1 MRTNTDLRKLF
12 IETTSKSIIVIEDI
26 DCSLD
31 LTGKP
36 KKKKKKQAAAEGD
49 GESSKDGGGKELA
62 ALDPARS
69 LAAQLAGAFVAPESP
84 VWMDSNSAAQCR
96 EVEAA
101 MGGPLR
107 LAALTGC

>member
-12 IETTSKSIIVIEDI
+12 IEGTSKSIIVIEDI

-31 LTGKP
+31 LTGKR
-36 KKKKKKQAAAEGD
+36 KKKKKQAAAEGD

-84 VWMDSNSAAQCR
+84 VWMDSSSAVQCR
-96 EVEAA
+96 EVEVA

>member
-12 IETTSKSIIVIEDI
+12 IETTSKSIIIIIEDI

-31 LTGKP
+31 LTGKR
-36 KKKKKKQAAAEGD
+36 KKKKKQAAAEGD
-49 GESSKDGGGKELA
+49 GESGKDGGGKEMA
-62 ALDPARS
+62 ALDLAGS
-69 LAAQLAGAFVAPESP
+69 LAVQLADAFVAPESP
-84 VWMDSNSAAQCR
+84 VWMDSSSAAQCR

>member
-12 IETTSKSIIVIEDI
+12 IEGTSKSIIVIEDI

-31 LTGKP
+31 LTGKR
-36 KKKKKKQAAAEGD
+36 KKKKKQAAAEGD
-49 GESSKDGGGKELA
+49 GESGKDGGGKELA
-62 ALDPARS
+62 ALYPAGC

-84 VWMDSNSAAQCR
+84 VWMDSSSATQCR

-107 LAALTGC
+107 LATLKGC

>member
-12 IETTSKSIIVIEDI
+12 IEGTSKSIIVIEDI

-31 LTGKP
+31 LTGKR

-49 GESSKDGGGKELA
+49 GESGKDGGGKELA
-62 ALDPARS
+62 ALDPAGS
-69 LAAQLAGAFVAPESP
+69 LAVQLADAFVAPESP

-101 MGGPLR
+101 MGGPLQ
-107 LAALTGC
+107 LGALTGC